1 VAYSSS
7 FNLRSRFR
15 VSVCCHPR
23 ITHAQMIVRTNIVV
37 LHASSH
43 KRHTAYAGSPK
54 CTVEAC
60 WAWTQV
66 NALPLPDVRARQT
79 SQRFVRLYASP
90 PCDRPNKS
98 SKSLLPNAV
107 PARAPCA
114 CAIGDMAQH
123 RRAAPSQA
131 RRRDVV
137 SSCGHRS
144 RRPGPRLQPTQ
155 GCGSHGSDLRAL
167 ITTGSASPTEVHS

>member
-1 VAYSSS
+1 MQAPTSAT
-7 FNLRSRFR
+7 
-15 VSVCCHPR
+15 P
-23 ITHAQMIVRTNIVV
+23 
-37 LHASSH
+37 
-43 KRHTAYAGSPK
+43 HTLGPQ

-123 RRAAPSQA
+123 HRAAPSQA
-131 RRRDVV
+131 RRRDDRLLMWTPQQEARAKAAADPRLRISERCSPLGQHRSAQLDGVRHQLW
-137 SSCGHRS
+137 GGRATRS
-144 RRPGPRLQPTQ
+144 RRRNIAT
-155 GCGSHGSDLRAL
+155 RAR
-167 ITTGSASPTEVHS
+167 